1 MAGSVPPGR
10 SAAAVGRRRIRLSA
24 GDLVGYVAPRRHKR
38 QPIGRRDHL
47 VMSMRRGPL
56 TRGRDRGRTI
66 VSALMRD
73 AEAARLESGTSYAEI
88 GRRLRL
94 APSQVRAILRDQSPE
109 LTIVRAAQVLEAV
122 GLELSARAFPGGA
135 RARDAGQVALLG
147 RLRNRVHPALGWSFE
162 VPVVGLA
169 VRGVI
174 DRRAWDAGIDG
185 PGVRVR
191 IDAETH
197 VGDTQ
202 AVLRRVSLKQRDGEE
217 TCVIL

>member
-1 MAGSVPPGR
+1 
-10 SAAAVGRRRIRLSA
+10 
-24 GDLVGYVAPRRHKR
+24 
-38 QPIGRRDHL
+38 
-47 VMSMRRGPL
+47 
-56 TRGRDRGRTI
+56 
-66 VSALMRD
+66 MRD
-73 AEAARLESGTSYAEI
+73 AEAARLESGRSYAEI

-122 GLELSARAFPGGA
+122 GLELSARAFPSGA
-135 RARDAGQVALLG
+135 RVRDAGQVALLG

-169 VRGVI
+169 VPGVT

-217 TCVIL
+217 RCVILLLSETKHHRLLLEEAVTLRAGFPVAQRAALAALKAGRSPEGNALVLL